1 MHKMGYNLKP
11 INMKKKR
18 AILTPQISTMPT
30 RGPIRSAATG
40 AEAHAKAKLDLTK
53 LESHYGST
61 GTIISETDT
70 LLWNGVT
77 DVIFDE

>member
-1 MHKMGYNLKP
+1 
-11 INMKKKR
+11 MKKKR
-18 AILTPQISTMPT
+18 AILSTGIWSVNQK

-61 GTIISETDT
+61 GAIISETDT
-70 LLWNGVT
+70 LLWNGDT
-77 DVIFDE
+77 DTIFEE